1 MMFCQPRQSL
11 SGYNT
16 SSIKMYHAVSLGEKE
31 EKREEKNYIFLC
43 LIDKLGTKFSK
54 SMILG

>member
-1 MMFCQPRQSL
+1 MIFCQPRQSL

-31 EKREEKNYIFLC
+31 EKREEKTTFFMFN
-43 LIDKLGTKFSK
+43 
-54 SMILG
+54 